1 MEEVK
6 IIPFESKYASDF
18 ARLNIAWL
26 EKYFVVEPHD
36 ADLLERCETTIIAK
50 GGHIFFAKID
60 DEIAGTFSLIKIKE
74 GYYELGKMAV
84 SPNFQGKKIG
94 QKLMEHCIA
103 FSKGEEWNMLILYSN
118 SILKNALHIYS
129 KYGFVYVPVE
139 ENSPYKRSDVKME
152 LTL

>member
-1 MEEVK
+1 MKEVK

-18 ARLNIAWL
+18 ARLNVAWL

-50 GGHIFFAKID
+50 GGYIFFAKVG

-74 GYYELGKMAV
+74 GHYELGKMAV
-84 SPNFQGKKIG
+84 SPNFQGRKIG
-94 QKLMEHCIA
+94 QKLVA
-103 FSKGEEWNMLILYSN
+103 FCVSFAKKEEWSMLILYSN
-118 SILKNALHIYS
+118 SILKNALHIYR
-129 KYGFVYVPVE
+129 KYGFVNVPVE
-139 ENSPYKRSDVKME
+139 EDSPYKRSDVKME